1 MGQKQERVHEKP
13 FKELKITQLISQLDC
28 FSAQVLEKT
37 REKKNLSTEIHGNK
51 QLLLMKA
58 SREIVSDCQK
68 VEVNVKSY
76 IAIYIPLVEH
86 TENSDL
92 SIHS

>member
-1 MGQKQERVHEKP
+1 
-13 FKELKITQLISQLDC
+13 
-28 FSAQVLEKT
+28 
-37 REKKNLSTEIHGNK
+37 
-51 QLLLMKA
+51 MKA